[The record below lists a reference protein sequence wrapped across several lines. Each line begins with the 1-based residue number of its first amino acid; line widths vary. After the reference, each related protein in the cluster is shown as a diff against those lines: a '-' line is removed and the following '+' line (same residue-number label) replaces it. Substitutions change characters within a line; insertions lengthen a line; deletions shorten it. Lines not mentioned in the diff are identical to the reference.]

1 MSDGSMSM
9 QDVLQGAIEAEN
21 KGIPV
26 DWKSMAMKVYNVAIN
41 HIAALEEDLN
51 KEATDDGSD
60 ADETH

>member
-41 HIAALEEDLN
+41 HIAALE
-51 KEATDDGSD
+51 KEAQVDDGSD